1 MKKVFIATVFIFFG
15 VEALFPKEINL
26 EKHPSFYNSIGLK
39 AGQDFNISNYK
50 PEFSYSR
57 SQQLEAVCRYKKMI
71 RLFMQT
77 KDKKECVWSYYFYD
91 DSHIFE
97 LRCKNREID
106 NEFAFNQKNL
116 NVKNIDT
123 KKLKSSIKIR
133 ELNLCSNLPS
143 CYTHMEF
150 IESICLQIKGTSNNR

>member
-1 MKKVFIATVFIFFG
+1 MKKVFIAIVFIFFV

-71 RLFMQT
+71 RLFMRT

-97 LRCKNREID
+97 LRCKNRELD
-106 NEFAFNQKNL
+106 NDFAFNQKNL
-116 NVKNIDT
+116 NVNT
-123 KKLKSSIKIR
+123 KTFKSHIKIKR
-133 ELNLCSNLPS
+133 LKLCSSLPA
-143 CYTHMEF
+143 CYTHREF
-150 IESICLQIKGTSNNR
+150 IESISLVINKRSCN

>member
-1 MKKVFIATVFIFFG
+1 MKKVFIAIVFIFFG

-71 RLFMQT
+71 ILFAQT
-77 KDKKECVWSYYFYD
+77 KDKKECVWNYYYYD

-97 LRCKNREID
+97 LRCKNRELD

-116 NVKNIDT
+116 NVKNINT
-123 KKLKSSIKIR
+123 KTLKSHIKIKR
-133 ELNLCSNLPS
+133 LKLCSSLPA
-143 CYTHMEF
+143 CYTEREF
-150 IESICLQIKGTSNNR
+150 IESISLVINKRSCN